1 VRVGPY
7 AIGSLDVVVDRI
19 RRAESDGFPIVWT
32 HQATGIDPF
41 VAMAVAAR
49 EAPRIEMGTA
59 LVPAALRHPSALAA
73 EALTAQAALGGRLTL
88 GVGMSHPHVVEG
100 RLGLSYERPAEF
112 MREYLEALLPLL
124 RGEAAEVRGN
134 RLTMVGGLDV
144 GDVAPPSVLIGA
156 LAPHMLRLAGRLV
169 DGTITAA
176 TGPRGLAEH
185 IVPLITKAA
194 ADAGRPAPR
203 IIAAV
208 VACITDDADA
218 ARARIAATSKPYS
231 TMPAFKEMLTREG
244 VTSQVDL
251 GLIGDESAARERAQ
265 ALIDA
270 GATELIVRE
279 APGTPEEA
287 DRTRA
292 FLRSLLND

>member
-1 VRVGPY
+1 MRVGPY

-19 RRAESDGFPIVWT
+19 GLAEDDGFPIAWT
-32 HQATGIDPF
+32 HQAIGVDPF

-73 EALTAQAALGGRLTL
+73 EALTTQAALDGRLTL

-100 RLGLSYERPAEF
+100 RLGLSYDRPAEF
-112 MREYLEALLPLL
+112 MREYLDVLLPLL
-124 RGEAAEVRGN
+124 RGEPAEVRGK

-144 GDVAPPSVLIGA
+144 GDVAPPPVLIGA

-185 IVPLITKAA
+185 VVPTITQAA
-194 ADAGRPAPR
+194 AEAGRPAPR

-218 ARARIAATSKPYS
+218 ARTRIAATSKPYA
-231 TMPAFKEMLTREG
+231 TMPAFKEMLDREG

-251 GLIGDESAARERAQ
+251 GLIGDEASGRAKAQ

-279 APGTPEEA
+279 APGNPEEA
-287 DRTRA
+287 ARTRA
-292 FLRSLLND
+292 FLKSLLTT